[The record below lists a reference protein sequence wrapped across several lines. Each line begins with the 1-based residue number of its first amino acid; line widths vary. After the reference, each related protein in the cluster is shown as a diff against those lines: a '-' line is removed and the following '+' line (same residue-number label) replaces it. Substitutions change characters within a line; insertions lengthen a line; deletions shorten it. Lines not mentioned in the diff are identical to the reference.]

1 MSIFS
6 KILAKFKHEQE
17 QEQRISYLE
26 TELQQ
31 TKNDLQE
38 VQSLLGLMHDAVE
51 EAALQAK
58 SNKNAVRNVQRRLKN
73 LTDKQLKQRQAE

>member
-1 MSIFS
+1 MSFFS

-17 QEQRISYLE
+17 QEQRIAYLE

-38 VQSLLGLMHDAVE
+38 IQSLLGLMNAEIE
-51 EAALQAK
+51 EVALQAK
-58 SNKNAVRNVQRRLKN
+58 ASKNAVRNVQRRLKAMV
-73 LTDKQLKQRQAE
+73 DKRLKQRQAE